1 MLSLQKLFTTITLLL
16 VLFNSN
22 AENVSKGFIDLRQ
35 KNDFFL
41 TPTDLNG
48 EWDFYWQKT
57 LKDLTAGTLAE
68 QVYVPANWDNDKYN
82 RYGFA
87 TYHIKVLIDS
97 KKCKSLVGLYIP
109 SIYNNYNLYI
119 NNNKLVQV
127 GNFSTNEKTAEPDYK
142 PQVVYINPTSD
153 TLDIYFEVSNYYYRT
168 GGINYSVKIGDGNVM
183 NAFFNQNIIFI
194 AFSAGVF
201 FIMFIYFLS
210 FFMVSKR
217 DTIAIYFSL
226 LCLTSFLRLISTD
239 MAILRNFDIVIPW
252 EILVKIEFI
261 SLYSMIT
268 FGGLFLTAFFPK
280 QTNKIILYT
289 LCVINLLIILFTVF
303 ATVNASSYIMPFFKL
318 FSIIQLI
325 FMANVVVR
333 ALINKVR
340 LSFMVFIGFLI
351 VFVCL
356 INDAMYSTEV
366 IKSTYLL
373 PIGLISFVFI
383 MAFVVTR
390 KFSIAFVDVQDLSEE
405 LAIANKNQEDII
417 ERRTLELNNKAN
429 ELEKN
434 NAVKDKIL
442 NIIAHDLRAPIKT
455 LNQVLNWVE
464 EDDEL
469 TIIETKKYLK
479 SINRNVE
486 NLNLTIENLLTWSKN
501 ELIGINSDLH
511 SFDIRSTINQVIEL
525 CRLQTD
531 TKEIKLINQ
540 VVDRHIVLADSNH
553 IHLILRNLISNAI
566 KFSNPKGTIIISA
579 FQINSQLQV
588 CIADNGIGISPEAQT
603 KLFKL
608 NEHFTTYGTSNE
620 KGTGLGLLLC
630 KDYIEQNGGKLW
642 VESELEKGTK
652 VIFRINMAN

>member
-1 MLSLQKLFTTITLLL
+1 MQSLKKLITTIALLL
-16 VLFNSN
+16 FFINGN
-22 AENVSKGFIDLRQ
+22 AEIASKGFIDFRQ
-35 KNDFFL
+35 NKDFFS
-41 TPTDLNG
+41 TPIDLNG
-48 EWDFYWQKT
+48 EWDFYWQKS
-57 LKDLTAGTLAE
+57 LIDINPKVASE
-68 QVYVPANWDNDKYN
+68 KVYVPASWDHNKYN

-97 KKCKSLVGLYIP
+97 KKCKSTVGLYVPKIC
-109 SIYNNYNLYI
+109 NNYNLYI
-119 NNNKLVQV
+119 NQKKTASV
-127 GNFSTNEKTAEPDYK
+127 GNFSINEISAEPDYK
-142 PQVVYINPTSD
+142 PQVVYFIPTSD
-153 TLDIYFEVSNYYYRT
+153 TLDIYFEVSNYFYRE
-168 GGINYSVKIGDGNVM
+168 GGINYPIKIGDGNIM
-183 NAFFNQNIIFI
+183 NAFFNEGIIFS

-210 FFMVSKR
+210 FFFVSKR
-217 DTIAIYFSL
+217 DMIAIYFSL
-226 LCLTSFLRLISTD
+226 LCLTSCLRIISTD
-239 MAILRNFDIVIPW
+239 MAILRNYDISIPW

-261 SLYSMIT
+261 SIYSMIT
-268 FGGLFLTAFFPK
+268 FGGLFLTSFFPK
-280 QTNKIILYT
+280 QTNKIILHT
-289 LCVINLLIILFTVF
+289 ICVINLLIILFTVF
-303 ATVNASSYIMPFFKL
+303 ATVNISSYVMPIFKL
-318 FSIIQLI
+318 FSIIQLM
-325 FMANVVVR
+325 FLANVVFR
-333 ALINKVR
+333 ALFYKER
-340 LSFMVFIGFLI
+340 LSFMVCIGFLI
-351 VFVCL
+351 VFLCG
-356 INDAMYSTEV
+356 INDAIYSAEV
-366 IKSTYLL
+366 IKSVYLL

-390 KFSIAFVDVQDLSEE
+390 KFSLAFVDVKDLSEE
-405 LAIANKNQEDII
+405 LAIVNKNQEDML

-464 EDDEL
+464 EDEEL
-469 TIIETKKYLK
+469 TIKETKKYLN

-486 NLNLTIENLLTWSKN
+486 NLNLTIENLLTWSKK
-501 ELIGINSDLH
+501 ELNGINSDLH

-588 CIADNGIGISPEAQT
+588 CIADNGIGISPDAQS

-630 KDYIEQNGGKLW
+630 KDYVEQNGGKLW
-642 VESELEKGTK
+642 LESEQGKGTK

>member
-1 MLSLQKLFTTITLLL
+1 MLSVKKLFTAIVLLL
-16 VLFNSN
+16 FLLNGK
-22 AENVSKGFIDLRQ
+22 AENASKGFIDFRQ
-35 KNDFFL
+35 KKDFFS
-41 TPTDLNG
+41 TPIDLNG

-57 LKDLTAGTLAE
+57 LKEINPKTTAEL
-68 QVYVPANWDNDKYN
+68 VYVPSSWDHNKYD

-97 KKCKSLVGLYIP
+97 KKCKSTIGIYVP
-109 SIYNNYNLYI
+109 SICNNYNLYV
-119 NNNKLVQV
+119 NDKKLAYV
-127 GNFSTNEKTAEPDYK
+127 GNFSTNEISAKPDYK
-142 PQVVYINPTSD
+142 PQVVYFIPTSD
-153 TLDIYFEVSNYYYRT
+153 TLDIYFEVSNYFYRE
-168 GGINYSVKIGDGNVM
+168 GGINYAVKIGDGSIM
-183 NAFFNQNIIFI
+183 NAFFNEGIIFN

-210 FFMVSKR
+210 FFLVSKR

-226 LCLTSFLRLISTD
+226 LCLTSCLRIISTD
-239 MAILRNFDIVIPW
+239 MAILRNFNISIPW

-261 SLYSMIT
+261 SIYSMIS

-289 LCVINLLIILFTVF
+289 ICVINLIIILFTFF
-303 ATVNASSYIMPFFKL
+303 ASVNISSYVMPFFKL

-325 FMANVVVR
+325 FLANVVFR
-333 ALINKVR
+333 ALLNKVR
-340 LSFMVFIGFLI
+340 LSFMVCIGFLI
-351 VFVCL
+351 VFVCGM
-356 INDAMYSTEV
+356 NDAMYSAEV
-366 IKSTYLL
+366 IKSVYLL

-390 KFSIAFVDVQDLSEE
+390 KFSLAFVDVQDLSEE
-405 LAIANKNQEDII
+405 LAIVNKNQEDIL

-464 EDDEL
+464 EDEEL
-469 TIIETKKYLK
+469 TINETKKYLK

-501 ELIGINSDLH
+501 ELNGINSDLT
-511 SFDIRSTINQVIEL
+511 SFDIRGIINQVIEL
-525 CRLQTD
+525 CRLQID
-531 TKEIKLINQ
+531 TKEIKITNQ
-540 VVDRHIVLADSNH
+540 VIDRHIVLADSNH

-588 CIADNGIGISPEAQT
+588 CVADNGIGISPEAQT

-642 VESELEKGTK
+642 VESELGKGTK
-652 VIFRINMAN
+652 VIFRINMAS